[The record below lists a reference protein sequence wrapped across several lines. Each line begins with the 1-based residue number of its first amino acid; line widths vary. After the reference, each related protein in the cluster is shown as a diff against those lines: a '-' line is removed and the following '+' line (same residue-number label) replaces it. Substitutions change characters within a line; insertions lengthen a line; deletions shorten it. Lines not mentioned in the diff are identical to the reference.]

1 MSADFSYLDI
11 LDKKLDKSQRA
22 ACCRGLN
29 TVVAAGAGSGKT
41 QVLATRFA
49 WLVMSCNIK
58 VEEILALTF
67 TKKAA
72 SEIYQRIYK
81 TLGQFAANAQTP
93 PEEKARAKQALKDFD
108 KAHIQTLDSYSSTVV
123 RQAANRYGINP
134 NFTVAEV
141 ENLKADAFRFL
152 VNHKDEPAL
161 LAVATP
167 GNLHKLAEDL
177 FETAISEYTDITCP
191 DDFFEKKL
199 LLQCR
204 QIAEVWNRL
213 ISDNANENYPEEGE
227 GIFSILN
234 AVQSEYQNNPK
245 KIGTPYFDKLE
256 AFLNNM
262 PELCQIQDASMFET
276 GYETLS
282 KWQPM
287 LPHGQI
293 CLIFHRTQKATL
305 NRFKQ

>member
-108 KAHIQTLDSYSSTVV
+108 NTSDVDDGTAYGYFNFLYLVEDEQT
-123 RQAANRYGINP
+123 Q
-134 NFTVAEV
+134 
-141 ENLKADAFRFL
+141 FL
-152 VNHKDEPAL
+152 VK
-161 LAVATP
+161 
-167 GNLHKLAEDL
+167 
-177 FETAISEYTDITCP
+177 AI
-191 DDFFEKKL
+191 
-199 LLQCR
+199 
-204 QIAEVWNRL
+204 
-213 ISDNANENYPEEGE
+213 
-227 GIFSILN
+227 
-234 AVQSEYQNNPK
+234 
-245 KIGTPYFDKLE
+245 
-256 AFLNNM
+256 
-262 PELCQIQDASMFET
+262 
-276 GYETLS
+276 
-282 KWQPM
+282 
-287 LPHGQI
+287 
-293 CLIFHRTQKATL
+293 
-305 NRFKQ
+305 